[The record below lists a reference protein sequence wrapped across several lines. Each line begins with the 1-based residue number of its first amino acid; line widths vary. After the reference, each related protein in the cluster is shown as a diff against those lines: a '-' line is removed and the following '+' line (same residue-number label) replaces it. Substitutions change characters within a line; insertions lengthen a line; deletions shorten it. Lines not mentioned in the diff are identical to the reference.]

1 MSEQG
6 IGLDI
11 SAMIELSATD
21 AVAAMRSGAMTAL
34 DYAEALLARCAE
46 GAALNAF
53 ITLDP
58 AAVRAAA
65 RAADA
70 HRAAGGVLG
79 PLHGLPIP
87 IKDSVNTA
95 GIQTTVGTRALRG
108 WVPVRDA
115 TTVARL
121 KAAGAIVLGK
131 TNIHELS
138 FGWTSNNLE
147 FGAVRNPYDP
157 ARIPG
162 GSSGGTAA
170 AVAARM
176 APLGVAE
183 DTQGSIRVPAALC
196 GIAGFRPTTG
206 RYPTDGTAPIAA
218 LFDQIGPHARCVV
231 DLALFDAVVTG
242 DSAPIV
248 PATLQGLRIGIDRG
262 FFFAGID
269 AEVAFAVEAA
279 LARLAAAGATI
290 VEASVSGL
298 EGVVPVAMAIQVHD
312 VVASLTRYLDES
324 GAPVDFDTLFAGV
337 SPDVAAVFAQVA
349 LHGAPAAIADD
360 VYAAARDHVR
370 PALQRA
376 VADWFAGNR
385 IDVMLLPATM
395 VAATPVGDEA
405 GIDIGG
411 TRVPFA
417 TAIARNITPGSTLG
431 LPGLVL
437 PCGLARDTGLPI
449 AIELDGP
456 AGSDRRLL
464 SIGMAIEAVLGT
476 LPAPVLG

>member
-1 MSEQG
+1 M
-6 IGLDI
+6 D
-11 SAMIELSATD
+11 SADMIELSASA
-21 AVAAMRSGAMTAL
+21 AVAAMRAGEMSAL
-34 DYAEALLARCAE
+34 DYAEALLARCAA

-87 IKDSVNTA
+87 VKDSVNTA
-95 GIQTTVGTRALRG
+95 GIETTVGTRALRG
-108 WVPVRDA
+108 WVPARDA

-138 FGWTSNNLE
+138 FGWTSSNLE
-147 FGAVRNPYDP
+147 FGAVRNPYDLS
-157 ARIPG
+157 RIPG

-206 RYPTDGTAPIAA
+206 RYPTDGTAPITP
-218 LFDQIGPHARCVV
+218 LFDQIGPHARVV
-231 DLALFDAVVTG
+231 ADLALFDAVVSG
-242 DSAPIV
+242 EAEPIE
-248 PATLQGLRIGIDRG
+248 PASLVGLRIGIDRD

-269 AEVAFAVEAA
+269 AEVAALTEQA
-279 LARLAAAGATI
+279 LASLVAAGAVI
-290 VEASVSGL
+290 VEAPGPGL
-298 EGVVPVAMAIQVHD
+298 DGVVPVAMAIQVHD
-312 VVASLTRYLDES
+312 VVPALEHYLLES
-324 GAPVDFDTLFAGV
+324 GAPVDFETMFAGV
-337 SPDVAAVFAQVA
+337 SADVAAVFAQMA
-349 LHGAPAAIADD
+349 LRGAPSAITGEL
-360 VYAAARDHVR
+360 YAAARDVAR
-370 PALQRA
+370 PALQQA
-376 VADWFAGNR
+376 MAAWFADHR
-385 IDVMLLPATM
+385 IDAMLLPATM
-395 VAATPVGDEA
+395 VAATPVGDE
-405 GIDIGG
+405 GHIEIGG
-411 TRVPFA
+411 NRVPFV
-417 TAIARNITPGSTLG
+417 TAIARNISPASTLG
-431 LPGLVL
+431 LPALVL
-437 PCGLARDTGLPI
+437 PCGLTAGGLPV

-464 SIGMAIEAVLGT
+464 AIGLAVEAVLGR